1 MDKLK
6 LSKIILMNK
15 SDLKLLILCNSMNIG
30 CQEKAKL
37 GHVEQI
43 DVALFRK
50 RDSKVSRRESL
61 QNAVYIPTGYIRNSR
76 NSY

>member
-1 MDKLK
+1 
-6 LSKIILMNK
+6 MNK

-30 CQEKAKL
+30 CQEKSKL
-37 GHVEQI
+37 GHMEQI

>member
-1 MDKLK
+1 
-6 LSKIILMNK
+6 
-15 SDLKLLILCNSMNIG
+15 MNIG
-30 CQEKAKL
+30 CQEKSKL
-37 GHVEQI
+37 GHMEQI

>member
-6 LSKIILMNK
+6 LSKKILMDE
-15 SDLKLLILCNSMNIG
+15 SDLKMLILCNSMNSG
-30 CQEKAKL
+30 CQEKGKL

-43 DVALFRK
+43 DVANFRK
-50 RDSKVSRRESL
+50 RDSKVSRREFL
-61 QNAVYIPTGYIRNSR
+61 QNSVYIPTGYIRNSR

>member
-1 MDKLK
+1 
-6 LSKIILMNK
+6 MN
-15 SDLKLLILCNSMNIG
+15 SG
-30 CQEKAKL
+30 CQEKGKL

-43 DVALFRK
+43 DVTLFRK

-61 QNAVYIPTGYIRNSR
+61 QNSVYIPTGYIRNSR